1 MPRALYM
8 LRQWP
13 QADWIQQWLHSDTV
27 VIISEQALKAVI
39 SAPELLDQLPMV
51 CNCLMSEVAQL
62 NADEREQ
69 LPAHLLQLAD
79 PVWLELTLQCSPLI
93 SWGD

>member
-1 MPRALYM
+1 
-8 LRQWP
+8 
-13 QADWIQQWLHSDTV
+13 
-27 VIISEQALKAVI
+27 
-39 SAPELLDQLPMV
+39 
-51 CNCLMSEVAQL
+51 MSEIAQL